1 MSAIVNFSAIAGSVL
16 EQKRIRL
23 RFSPERIDKK
33 VSTSKN
39 GPIRGKICVGMKR
52 SPKRLVRLYERRV
65 NIGSTYNTVKWMEDA
80 KWLGSRTDR
89 WDSGWSCSVSLFWL
103 LFYVGTVFR
112 LYSSRVNN
120 RHWNALNSPMDRGFN
135 TSRQLAKLRG
145 TRQTVPFYRHLWR
158 VLHALFII
166 GNEISSSYTVDFSRF
181 NLWFLSVCC
190 CCVGKWKIDLEIY
203 DSSWDETIILSRSE
217 VKKRL

>member
-1 MSAIVNFSAIAGSVL
+1 MNGRCKMVRIADRSMRLWLVL
-16 EQKRIRL
+16 L
-23 RFSPERIDKK
+23 
-33 VSTSKN
+33 
-39 GPIRGKICVGMKR
+39 C
-52 SPKRLVRLYERRV
+52 
-65 NIGSTYNTVKWMEDA
+65 A
-80 KWLGSRTDR
+80 A
-89 WDSGWSCSVSLFWL
+89 FWL

-135 TSRQLAKLRG
+135 TNRQLAKLRG

-181 NLWFLSVCC
+181 NLWFLRLLLLC
-190 CCVGKWKIDLEIY
+190 WKMENRFGNIRLVVR
-203 DSSWDETIILSRSE
+203 WDDNIIQKRSKETIVGTQRFLLITVRNSTWTLFYA
-217 VKKRL
+217 KCPCII